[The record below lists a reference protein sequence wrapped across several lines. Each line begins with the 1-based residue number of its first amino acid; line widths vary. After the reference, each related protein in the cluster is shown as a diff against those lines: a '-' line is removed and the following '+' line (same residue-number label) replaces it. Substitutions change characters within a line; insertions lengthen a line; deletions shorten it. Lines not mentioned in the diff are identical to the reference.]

1 MLQTGTIRERHKEEK
16 TLLNKVGKNW
26 YAAHVNIYMK
36 GKQVKNI
43 IIRDG
48 YLYGVDDDFMD
59 LAIDGLIEEFVTIN
73 Q

>member
-1 MLQTGTIRERHKEEK
+1 
-16 TLLNKVGKNW
+16 
-26 YAAHVNIYMK
+26 MK
-36 GKQVKNI
+36 DKQVKNI

-59 LAIDGLIEEFVTIN
+59 LAIDGLIEEFVTIY